1 MDIKKLYKVFKSS
14 AGVSTDTR
22 NIFKN
27 CIFFCLT
34 GDKFDGN
41 KFAGEA
47 LQKGAKYVV
56 IDDPKLENSSFIKV
70 DDSLKSLQRLAK
82 YHRSKLKNTTI
93 IGLTGSNGKTTTKE
107 LFHYVLSS
115 KFKTVSTLGNLN
127 NHIGV
132 PLSIL
137 RIAEN
142 AKFAVLEMGANHIG
156 EIDFL
161 TKLVQPDHGY
171 ITNFGKAH
179 LEGFGSFDGVVKGK
193 TELYNWIN
201 NNNKK
206 TFINGDDPIQRKF
219 INDNSVVFGQNEK
232 CNFSFKLLKNEFV
245 HVEYNKVKIK
255 SNLFGMYNS
264 YNVMSAIS
272 LGLFFGIEIKKI
284 KKAIEN
290 YKQKNNRSQ
299 IINTVDKKIILDAYN
314 ANPTSMKLSIENF
327 LKLKGKKLLILGDM
341 FELGT
346 YSSKE
351 HKHIISLIE
360 EKKDLKAFLVGNEF
374 FQHKKE
380 SEFLTFFRTKNCLVE
395 AINNTKV
402 KEKLVLIKGSRSMKM
417 EELIDSI

>member
-1 MDIKKLYKVFKSS
+1 MDIKELYKVFKSS
-14 AGVSTDTR
+14 AGISTDTR
-22 NIFKN
+22 KIFKN

-41 KFAGEA
+41 KFACEA
-47 LQKGAKYVV
+47 LDKGAKYVV
-56 IDDPKLENSSFIKV
+56 TDDPKLDNPNFIKV
-70 DDSLKSLQRLAK
+70 NDSLKSLQRLAK
-82 YHRSKLKNTTI
+82 YHRSKLNNITI

-107 LFHYVLSS
+107 LFHHVLSS
-115 KFKTVSTLGNLN
+115 KYKTISTLGNLN

-137 RIAEN
+137 RITEN

-161 TKLVQPDHGY
+161 TKLVQPDYGY

-179 LEGFGSFDGVVKGK
+179 LEGFGSFNGVVQGK

-201 NNNKK
+201 DNNKK

-219 INDNSVVFGQNEK
+219 INNNSVVFGQNDK
-232 CNFSFKLLKNEFV
+232 YSFCFKLLKSEFV
-245 HVEYNKVKIK
+245 NVEYDKVQIK

-272 LGLFFGIEIKKI
+272 LGLFFDIEIKTI

-299 IINTVDKKIILDAYN
+299 IVNTVDKKIILDAYN
-314 ANPTSMKLSIENF
+314 ANPTSMKLSIDNF

-346 YSSKE
+346 YSYKE
-351 HKHIISLIE
+351 HKYIISLIE

-380 SEFLTFFRTKNCLVE
+380 SKFLTFFRTKNCLVE
-395 AINNTKV
+395 AINNTKLN
-402 KEKLVLIKGSRSMKM
+402 EKLVLIKGSRSMKM
-417 EELIDSI
+417 EELIDFI

>member
-1 MDIKKLYKVFKSS
+1 M
-14 AGVSTDTR
+14 
-22 NIFKN
+22 
-27 CIFFCLT
+27 
-34 GDKFDGN
+34 
-41 KFAGEA
+41 
-47 LQKGAKYVV
+47 
-56 IDDPKLENSSFIKV
+56 
-70 DDSLKSLQRLAK
+70 QRLAK
-82 YHRSKLKNTTI
+82 HHRSKLKNTTI

-107 LFHYVLSS
+107 LFHHVLSS
-115 KFKTVSTLGNLN
+115 KYKTISTPGNLN

-137 RIAEN
+137 RITEN

-161 TKLVQPDHGY
+161 TKLVQPDYGY

-179 LEGFGSFDGVVKGK
+179 LEGFGSFNGVVQGK

-201 NNNKK
+201 DNNKK

-219 INDNSVVFGQNEK
+219 INNNSVVFGQNDK
-232 CNFSFKLLKNEFV
+232 YSFCFKLLKSEFV
-245 HVEYNKVKIK
+245 NVEYDKILIK

-272 LGLFFGIEIKKI
+272 LGLFFDIEIKTI

-314 ANPTSMKLSIENF
+314 ANPTSMKLSINNF

-351 HKHIISLIE
+351 HKYIISLIE

-380 SEFLTFFRTKNCLVE
+380 SKFLTFFRTKNCLVE
-395 AINNTKV
+395 AINNTKLN
-402 KEKLVLIKGSRSMKM
+402 EKLVLIKGSRSMKM
-417 EELIDSI
+417 EELIDFI